1 MYAHARAL
9 TLTYTRYQ
17 ILNSQLIIMLQL
29 EVYTKMLIFANNSST
44 KKKNF
49 TPAPSNLDTLQ
60 EDREKLRAQIET
72 QVRAEFERRLR
83 DEVRVKVD
91 EELKKH
97 DGMHVHLRV

>member
-1 MYAHARAL
+1 
-9 TLTYTRYQ
+9 
-17 ILNSQLIIMLQL
+17 MLQL

-97 DGMHVHLRV
+97 DGMHVHLRVWVCLCECVCVSVHVWESLRVQI